1 MSIVII
7 IMMMLIVFTFTST
20 ANNTLAY
27 TASTIK
33 NSTMTA
39 SSPFSVFGRGG
50 TERMA
55 AYPLLIW
62 IIGFGGYLM
71 GSDTFQMGRKI
82 ET

>member
-7 IMMMLIVFTFTST
+7 IILMLIVFAFTST

-39 SSPFSVFGRGG
+39 LSPFSVFGRGG

>member
-1 MSIVII
+1 
-7 IMMMLIVFTFTST
+7 
-20 ANNTLAY
+20 
-27 TASTIK
+27 
-33 NSTMTA
+33 MTA
-39 SSPFSVFGRGG
+39 LSPFSVFGRGG